1 MKSFFSDS
9 QTGCLLCETV
19 ATCPLESM
27 TKDVHGAPQG
37 LLAQLPLSPAPPL
50 THSLTPPPGGCVSR
64 QWEPHLGQR
73 LEVWDMEPRVAQELG
88 WRPGLGEWRHERGGE
103 HKLASVSRRKPD
115 WERRRPPAQSPCPPP
130 RRSPPAPSLPL
141 QLTSK
146 WAPLP
151 LACFLNGSRSS
162 LLAP

>member
-115 WERRRPPAQSPCPPP
+115 WERRRPPAQSPRPPP
-130 RRSPPAPSLPL
+130 PGAHLLLPPCP
-141 QLTSK
+141 
-146 WAPLP
+146 
-151 LACFLNGSRSS
+151 CSS
-162 LLAP
+162 HQSGHPFP